1 MGVWNCVC
9 EGQPNLSER
18 AFSLCSGQTPGQ
30 PQITLNS
37 NCMIRD
43 RLLQQSEKQC
53 HRNGDF
59 QKVLVEAL
67 EQKNPD
73 GTAIPQDIP
82 IPGLGSAGPCGAAAP
97 HKDMWVTCP
106 CRDLQPH
113 REDRGC
119 LCC

>member
-37 NCMIRD
+37 NCMVRD

-82 IPGLGSAGPCGAAAP
+82 IPALGSAGPCGAAAP
-97 HKDMWVTCP
+97 HKDTWVTCP